1 MIDMLN
7 RDSIIWAIHFL
18 QKHSDGDLFPKIL
31 ELDAILDKAEL
42 LADKLCAMDL
52 SQIDMG
58 AHRRFIVPK
67 DEISYRQAT
76 QLDVQD
82 SIILSSIIYQ
92 YGRLIE
98 DRRLP
103 SNIVF
108 SYRFSPDMVHGFY
121 ADRDMWNTF
130 WRTAYQKS
138 LPNKTILYCDI
149 ADFYNQL
156 YHHTIE
162 NQLIESGFPNQ
173 ETRWIIRLLEST
185 TAGVS
190 RGIPVGPHAAH
201 LLAEAS
207 IIPIDNSLQSQ
218 GVDFIRYVDDII
230 VFCENEIEAKL
241 ALSQIAT
248 TLDRQQRLML
258 QRHKTK
264 IYTADNFKTFCAQMI
279 EDRPISKQEDSILKL
294 INKYSK
300 GDPYR
305 IVFYGDISKEDWES
319 ITDEIVSNIITDYLS
334 QPTIEFDRLRWFY
347 RRLTQIGH
355 PGGVDVS
362 LNNIHKLTP
371 CFANVCMYLGAV
383 QRIPADKW
391 AGIGEQL
398 LVLLQ
403 TDVVQ
408 SNEYFRLL
416 LLSLFTKNQYI
427 NHFAALSRDY
437 QNSEAFI
444 RREIILSA
452 KQNKA
457 ADWLREQKENY
468 IGMEPWQQMAY
479 IFGIADL
486 PVEERKYF
494 INRFNY
500 TRPIMNVLSKWA
512 KEQ

>member
-1 MIDMLN
+1 MLN
-7 RDSIIWAIHFL
+7 RDSVIWAIQFL

-31 ELDAILDKAEL
+31 ELDAISDKAEL
-42 LADKLCAMDL
+42 LADKLCTTDL
-52 SQIDMG
+52 SQLDMG

-92 YGRLIE
+92 YGFLIE
-98 DRRLP
+98 NRRLSP
-103 SNIVF
+103 DIIF
-108 SYRFSPDMVHGFY
+108 SYRFFPDMEHGFY
-121 ADRDMWNTF
+121 ADRNMWNTF
-130 WRTAYQKS
+130 WRTAYRKS
-138 LPNKTILYCDI
+138 LPNKTVLYCDI

-173 ETRWIIRLLEST
+173 ETKWIIRLLEST

-190 RGIPVGPHAAH
+190 RGIPVGPHPVH

-207 IIPIDNSLQSQ
+207 MIPIDNSLLAQ

-230 VFCENEIEAKL
+230 VFCENENDAKL
-241 ALSQIAT
+241 ILSRIAT
-248 TLDRQQRLML
+248 TLDKQQRLML
-258 QRHKTK
+258 QRHKTT
-264 IYTADNFKTFCAQMI
+264 IYNTDGFKSVCSDMI

-294 INKYSK
+294 INKYSN

-305 IVFYGDISKEDWES
+305 IIFYGDITEEDWNTIS
-319 ITDEIVSNIITDYLS
+319 DKIVSEIITDYLS
-334 QPTIEFDRLRWFY
+334 QPIIKFDRLRWFY

-362 LNNIHKLTP
+362 LNNIDKLAP
-371 CFANVCMYLGAV
+371 CFANVCMYLGSV
-383 QRIPADKW
+383 QKIPDYKW
-391 AGIGEQL
+391 IGVGERL
-398 LVLLQ
+398 LTLLQ

-416 LLSLFTKNQYI
+416 LFSLFTKNQHI
-427 NHFAALSRDY
+427 NHFASLVRNY
-437 QNSEAFI
+437 QSSEACI

-452 KQNKA
+452 KQNRA
-457 ADWLREQKENY
+457 VDWLREQKESY
-468 IGMEPWQQMAY
+468 IGMESWQQMAY
-479 IFGIADL
+479 IFSISDL
-486 PVEERKYF
+486 PIEERKYF
-494 INRFNY
+494 INRFSY
-500 TRPIMNVLSKWA
+500 PRPIMSVLSKWV

>member
-1 MIDMLN
+1 MLN
-7 RDSIIWAIHFL
+7 RDSITWAIQFL

-31 ELDAILDKAEL
+31 ELDAILDKAEI
-42 LADKLCAMDL
+42 LADKLCATDL

-58 AHRRFIVPK
+58 VHRRFIVPK

-92 YGRLIE
+92 YGSLIE
-98 DRRLP
+98 NRRLP
-103 SNIVF
+103 SDIVF
-108 SYRFSPDMVHGFY
+108 SYRFSPDMEHGFY

-130 WRTAYQKS
+130 WQTAYRKS
-138 LPNKTILYCDI
+138 LPNKTVLYCDI

-162 NQLIESGFPNQ
+162 NQLIQSGFPNQ
-173 ETRWIIRLLEST
+173 ETKWIIRLLEST
-185 TAGVS
+185 TAGIS
-190 RGIPVGPHAAH
+190 RGIPVGPHPAH

-207 IIPIDNSLQSQ
+207 MIPIDNSLRAQ

-230 VFCENEIEAKL
+230 VFCENKNNAKL
-241 ALSQIAT
+241 ILSTIAT
-248 TLDRQQRLML
+248 TLDKQQRLML

-264 IYTADNFKTFCAQMI
+264 IYNTGEFKTVCAQMI
-279 EDRPISKQEDSILKL
+279 KDRPISKQEDSILKL
-294 INKYSK
+294 INKYSN
-300 GDPYR
+300 GDPYK
-305 IVFYGDISKEDWES
+305 IVFYGDISEEDWNS
-319 ITDEIVSNIITDYLS
+319 ITDEIVSGIITDYLS
-334 QPTIEFDRLRWFY
+334 QSTIEFDRLRWFY

-362 LNNIHKLTP
+362 LDNIDKLTP
-371 CFANVCMYLGAV
+371 CFASVCMYLGSV

-391 AGIGEQL
+391 AGVGEHL
-398 LVLLQ
+398 LTLLQ
-403 TDVVQ
+403 TNIVQ

-427 NHFAALSRDY
+427 NHFASLVRDY
-437 QNSEAFI
+437 QSSEAFI

-452 KQNKA
+452 KQNNA
-457 ADWLREQKENY
+457 VDWLREQKESY
-468 IGMEPWQQMAY
+468 IGMGSWQQMAY
-479 IFGIADL
+479 IFSISDL
-486 PVEERKYF
+486 PTEERKYF
-494 INRFNY
+494 INRFSY
-500 TRPIMNVLSKWA
+500 PRPIMSVLSKWA